1 MIYMR
6 KTSVVFFVLVLALAV
21 ASFANAQDNKLA
33 FFSIDA
39 DVATAGF
46 QGGSI
51 VKDIGGGARVGFA
64 IYVKNVDQL
73 RGFTVD
79 FEWDAAKADF
89 SGDSGPEIALD
100 DRNVNGVD
108 ITLSEANALESVS
121 GVGEVKEAG
130 HYKIDYAKLGG
141 DALASTDYGLIYLLV
156 LKTADTFTTDDSIEV
171 TAKISVS
178 NDGGIIKSL
187 GQRNFY
193 VNGAVD
199 VKTTTWGEIKNQFK
213 D

>member
-1 MIYMR
+1 MR

-51 VKDIGGGARVGFA
+51 VRDIGSGARVGFA
-64 IYVKNVDQL
+64 IYVKNTDQL
-73 RGFTVD
+73 RGFSVD
-79 FEWDAAKADF
+79 FTWDAAKASF
-89 SGDSGPEIALD
+89 ATDSGPEIALD
-100 DRNVNGVD
+100 DRTVNGVAT
-108 ITLSEANALESVS
+108 TLSEASGLESVA
-121 GVGEVKEAG
+121 GVGEVNVDG
-130 HYKIDYAKLGG
+130 NYKIDYAKLGG
-141 DALASTDYGLIYLLV
+141 DALDTTDYALVYLLV
-156 LKTADTFTTDDSIEV
+156 LKTADTFTTDDNLAV

-178 NDGGIIKSL
+178 NDGGVIKSL
-187 GQRNFY
+187 GQRDFY
-193 VNGAVD
+193 VNGGVD